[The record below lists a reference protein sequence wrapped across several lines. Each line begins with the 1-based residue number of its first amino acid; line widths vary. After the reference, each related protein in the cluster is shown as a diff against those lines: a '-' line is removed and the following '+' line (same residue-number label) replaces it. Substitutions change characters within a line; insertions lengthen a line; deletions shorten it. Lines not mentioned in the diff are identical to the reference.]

1 MNMVAAVIT
10 APLRA
15 FERDMSVIQNKAASA
30 LANPVANGIPLIA
43 HHRRKLHRESLLM
56 RTQKVDGKSL
66 RGVEGG
72 KTTEPPIEAEQDQR
86 RIERERVD
94 EFAVTPIK
102 CPSGSSDVTTV
113 TPVAKQLKA
122 SRIAAAVVSAAAL
135 VGVISVSLRDVEARH
150 RSLA

>member
-1 MNMVAAVIT
+1 MVAAVIT

-15 FERDMSVIQNKAASA
+15 FERDMSVIQNRAAAA
-30 LANPVANGIPLIA
+30 LANPVANGMPLIA
-43 HHRRKLHRESLLM
+43 HHRRKLHRESLLT
-56 RTQKVDGKSL
+56 RTQNVDGKSL

-72 KTTEPPIEAEQDQR
+72 KTTEPPIEVEQVSAESR
-86 RIERERVD
+86 ATELN
-94 EFAVTPIK
+94 EFAVAPIK

-122 SRIAAAVVSAAAL
+122 SRIAAAVVSDAAL
-135 VGVISVSLRDVEARH
+135 VGVISVSRRDVEARH